1 MSKVKKK
8 KLIGTT
14 NKTSS
19 NRAASPRRSS
29 GRSSSALVG
38 GKSAREL
45 LPYFLSF
52 CLLVCLTA
60 IGVLGYRA
68 VAASNFFE
76 VSQVDVRNTIR
87 SSRIEIESIVLSQT
101 EKSGSWNADLGQI
114 KIRVERLAFV
124 RSASVSRVLPD
135 GIRVAVVEREP
146 AAIVNLASGPTLVDE
161 AGRVIAPAT
170 KPEPEIPFAISGWDE
185 AKSPQAEKDNLQRV
199 KLYRT
204 MLSEWKQVGL
214 ADRIEGVNI
223 KDLRDP
229 IVVTQDSGKRVA
241 IAVGR
246 DQFGENLKNGLMA
259 ITGKGDMFEGVALFG
274 SNLKLIPR
282 QTK

>member
-8 KLIGTT
+8 KPIG
-14 NKTSS
+14 
-19 NRAASPRRSS
+19 AASKTTL
-29 GRSSSALVG
+29 GRSTTTRRNAGRTGSAVS

-60 IGVLGYRA
+60 LGVLGYRA

-76 VSQVDVRNTIR
+76 VSRVDVRNTVR
-87 SSRIEIESIVLSQT
+87 SSQSEIENIVRSQT

-114 KIRVERLAFV
+114 KMRVEKLAFV
-124 RSASVSRVLPD
+124 KYAAVSRVLPD
-135 GIRVAVVEREP
+135 GIRVALVEREP
-146 AAIVNLASGPTLVDE
+146 AAIVNLASGLTLVDE
-161 AGRVIAPAT
+161 AGSVIAPAA
-170 KPEPEIPFAISGWDE
+170 KPEHSLPFAINGWDE
-185 AKSPQAEKDNLQRV
+185 TKSPQAEKDNLQRV
-199 KLYRT
+199 RLYRT
-204 MLSEWKQVGL
+204 MLSEWTRIGL

-246 DQFGENLKNGLMA
+246 EQFGENLKNGLMA
-259 ITGKGDMFEGVALFG
+259 ITGKGDMFEGVSLFG

>member
-1 MSKVKKK
+1 MKKK
-8 KLIGTT
+8 KPVSTA
-14 NKTSS
+14 NKTSGGRTT
-19 NRAASPRRSS
+19 NPRRSS
-29 GRSSSALVG
+29 GRSSSALAG

-60 IGVLGYRA
+60 LGVLGYRA
-68 VAASNFFE
+68 IAASNFFE
-76 VSQVDVRNTIR
+76 VSQVDVRNTVR
-87 SSRIEIESIVLSQT
+87 SSRSEIESIVRSQT

-114 KIRVERLAFV
+114 KMRVEKLAFV
-124 RSASVSRVLPD
+124 KSAAVSRVLPD

-146 AAIVNLASGPTLVDE
+146 AAIVNLTSGPTLVDE
-161 AGRVIAPAT
+161 TGSVIAPAL

-199 KLYRT
+199 KLYQT
-204 MLSEWKQVGL
+204 MLSEWKRIGL

-223 KDLRDP
+223 KDLRDA

-246 DQFGENLKNGLMA
+246 EQFGENLKNGLMA

-282 QTK
+282 QAK